1 MKRLLTTVWLV
12 LCSVLLAQAQK
23 FEVDTILY
31 HGPSDKYI
39 NFVFLAD
46 GYQANELSKYIEDVK
61 GTVDGIFAKRPFREN
76 KVFFNVFAIKVPS
89 KQSGASHPGT
99 ASDESTQSA
108 IPIVKVDNYFGSTFD
123 YGGIHRLLVPTNHMA
138 ISSVLASN
146 FPEYDQVFVLVNSPY
161 YGGSGGAYATSST
174 NVQSKEIAIH
184 EIGHSFANLA
194 DEYWAGPQYA
204 RERPNMTQV
213 SSPETVKWKQWL
225 NNTGVGIYPYE
236 ESPTWY
242 RPHQRCSMRY
252 LSTASEVIHFCMVCH
267 DTITKRIASLMNQV
281 TIPDKPGKISGPS
294 QVCAQQD
301 AVTYS
306 ISPVSGAGAYTW
318 TVPEGYQIIQGQGTT
333 TINVRIGPSS
343 GQIGVAAQNFNG
355 QSAST
360 YLDIQVQAM
369 PVVKA
374 GQNENACLKQ
384 GLIEL
389 SGFSPAGGAWSG
401 IGTKPNGIFDP
412 ALAGL
417 GTHQLTYTYSEN
429 GCSVSATKT
438 ITVYEFT
445 TVSLADFQQVCS
457 STTNFQLT
465 GGSPAGGTYGGNHVQ
480 NGVFNAAEAGPG
492 THRITYT
499 YANVCSITV
508 EKEITVS
515 VCTNTNEAEVATGIQ
530 LFPNPASTLVQL
542 EAQLTGTSEASLQVY
557 DPTGKLIFSQQV
569 HSLSGI
575 LKEKL
580 NLSKQP
586 KGIYLLRLSTEK
598 GHVDRKLLLQ

>member
-1 MKRLLTTVWLV
+1 MKRLLITVWLV

-46 GYQANELSKYIEDVK
+46 GYQANELGKYIEDVK
-61 GTVDGIFAKRPFREN
+61 GTVDGIFAKPPFREN

-99 ASDESTQSA
+99 ANDESNQSA
-108 IPIVKVDNYFGSTFD
+108 IPITKVDNYFGSTFD

-174 NVQSKEIAIH
+174 NVHSKEIAIH

-236 ESPTWY
+236 ESPTWH

-252 LSTASEVIHFCMVCH
+252 LSTASEVIHFCLVCN

-281 TIPDKPGKISGPS
+281 TIPDKPGKISGPTK
-294 QVCAQQD
+294 VCAQQD

-318 TVPEGYQIIQGQGTT
+318 TVPEGYEIIQGQGTI
-333 TINVRIGPSS
+333 TINVRIGPRN

-360 YLDIQVQAM
+360 YLDIQAQAM
-369 PVVKA
+369 PEVKA

-389 SGFSPAGGAWSG
+389 SGFSPAGGVWSG
-401 IGTKPNGIFDP
+401 IGIKPNGIFDP

-429 GCSVSATKT
+429 GCSVSATKS
-438 ITVYEFT
+438 ITVWEFT

-480 NGVFNAAEAGPG
+480 NGVFNATEARPG

-530 LFPNPASTLVQL
+530 LFPNPASTIVQL

-580 NLSKQP
+580 DLSKQP
-586 KGIYLLRLSTEK
+586 KGIYLLRLITEK